1 MRSIALATATA
12 ALLLVSA
19 PASALSTSY
28 GVDIYMSSP
37 TIQGTAVT
45 TGLTT
50 ENFNSASAGACAS
63 VIGIGT
69 LSGDC
74 NISVAG
80 TYGGAT
86 ADATVATPT
95 TGGAGSNYPST
106 ALPST
111 TITIDLNEPGK
122 YLGLWWSAGSPSNEI
137 ELYSEGELVAY
148 MSTQT
153 LIDLLA
159 QGTVTSVGG
168 SPIGTAAYNGNP
180 RNNTLAAAEPFLY
193 INLYGTGGASFDQ
206 VKLIGGGFEFDNI
219 AISDLAQIPGST
231 EIGVQ
236 FIPGEN
242 APPADNESLANTGM
256 GETNLF
262 GLGLTVAGLAVAAV
276 ALRRNKRARV

>member
-1 MRSIALATATA
+1 MRILSFATATA
-12 ALLLVSA
+12 ALLLAST

-50 ENFNSASAGACAS
+50 ENFNSASTGACAS
-63 VIGIGT
+63 IIGIGA

-86 ADATVATPT
+86 ADANVATPT
-95 TGGAGSNYPST
+95 TGGSGSNYPST
-106 ALPST
+106 AVPST
-111 TITIDLNEPGK
+111 TITIDLNEPAK

-159 QGTVTSVGG
+159 QGTVTTVGG
-168 SPIGTAAYNGNP
+168 SSIGTAAYNGNP
-180 RNNTLAAAEPFLY
+180 RSNALPTSEPFLY
-193 INLYGTGGASFDQ
+193 INMYGTGGADFDQ
-206 VKLIGGGFEFDNI
+206 IKLIGGGFEFDNL
-219 AISDLAQIPGST
+219 AVSDLAQTPGST
-231 EIGVQ
+231 EIGIEFV
-236 FIPGEN
+236 PGAN
-242 APPADNESLANTGM
+242 DPANDEEPLAKTGLDS
-256 GETNLF
+256 TNLL
-262 GLGLTVAGLAVAAV
+262 GLGLVATGLTVAAV
-276 ALRRNKRARV
+276 ALRRKRATV